1 MAASRD
7 HASSKPTLHSAYG
20 PLAALLTAMRP
31 DWDLDQVL
39 AELVG
44 CPWSPRLVLEAL
56 LAARDDPGGRLRVRD
71 AVIKIRSQTQQL
83 TPEQYAA
90 YRAHAE
96 RALGQPATTTGEQA

>member
-1 MAASRD
+1 MA
-7 HASSKPTLHSAYG
+7 HAKHDDKPTLRHAYG
-20 PLAALLTAMRP
+20 PLAALLTEMRA

-44 CPWSPRLVLEAL
+44 CPWNAHLVLQAL
-56 LAARDDPGGRLRVRD
+56 LAARDDTSSRLRVRD

-90 YRAHAE
+90 HRAHAE
-96 RALGQPATTTGEQA
+96 RALGRPATTGEQA